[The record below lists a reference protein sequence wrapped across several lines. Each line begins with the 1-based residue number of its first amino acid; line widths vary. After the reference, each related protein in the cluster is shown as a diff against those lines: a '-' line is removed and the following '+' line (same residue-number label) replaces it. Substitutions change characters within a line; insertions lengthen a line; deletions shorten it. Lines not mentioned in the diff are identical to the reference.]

1 MTLSLNQP
9 VFFVRPDA
17 PEEIHTATLTALPTA
32 DDSTY
37 GVRLPSGA
45 CYRAALGDL
54 AADAAAARAIQ
65 KATLLARADYF
76 ERKAAG
82 FREMAA

>member
-17 PEEIHTATLTALPTA
+17 PEEIHTATLTALPDA

-37 GVRLPSGA
+37 GVRLPDGA

-54 AADAAAARAIQ
+54 AVDWPAARAMQ
-65 KATLLARADYF
+65 QAYLRARAEYF
-76 ERKAAG
+76 ERKAALLRG
-82 FREMAA
+82 LAA

>member
-1 MTLSLNQP
+1 MSLSLNQP
-9 VFFVRPDA
+9 VFFVRLES
-17 PEEIHTATLTALPTA
+17 PEEIHTATLTALPDA
-32 DDSTY
+32 DDAAY

-54 AADAAAARAIQ
+54 ATDAAAARAIQ
-65 KATLLARADYF
+65 QTALLARAAYF

-82 FREMAA
+82 LREKAA

>member
-1 MTLSLNQP
+1 MSLSLNQP

-17 PEEIHTATLTALPTA
+17 PEENYAATLTALPDA

-45 CYRAALGDL
+45 CYRAALGDI
-54 AADAAAARAIQ
+54 AVDWAAARAIQ
-65 KATLLARADYF
+65 QTYLLARAEYF
-76 ERKAAG
+76 ERKAALLRG
-82 FREMAA
+82 LAA